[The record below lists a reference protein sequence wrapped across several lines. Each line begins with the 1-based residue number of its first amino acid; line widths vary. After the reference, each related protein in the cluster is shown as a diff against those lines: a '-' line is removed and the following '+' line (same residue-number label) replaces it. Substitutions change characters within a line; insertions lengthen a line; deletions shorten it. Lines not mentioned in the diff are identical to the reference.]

1 MPLKSIVLIGFALVM
16 AVVTA
21 LLARGLMSDGPA
33 PATVAE
39 APAPKSLKIL
49 VAAGNLSPGRIL
61 NAQDLSWQSWPDDR
75 LHDSYL
81 VEGKYESAQMV
92 GNVVRFPIRAGEPL
106 NAAGTVARGERGF
119 LAAALQPGMLAVTV
133 GITQVTGISGFI
145 FPGDRVDLI
154 LNHEIEVSDK
164 ESRLASETVV
174 RNARV
179 LAVDTRTEVQ
189 GTGPDAP
196 QPQLGKTVTL
206 EVTPKIAEKI
216 ALIERLGN
224 LTLALRSL
232 ATEGDA
238 AEAGDDSFSLAAVPP
253 SDGSATFTWDAE
265 VSSLLPPVNQ
275 EADKV
280 EVKLSRGADS
290 SVIEFPKD
298 R

>member
-1 MPLKSIVLIGFALVM
+1 MPMRSILLIVLALVM
-16 AVVTA
+16 AGATA
-21 LLARGLMSDGPA
+21 LLARGLLSEGPA
-33 PATVAE
+33 PATVAA
-39 APAPKSLKIL
+39 APASSSLKIL
-49 VAAGNLSPGRIL
+49 VASGNLSPGRIL
-61 NAQDLSWQSWPDDR
+61 GPQDVTWQAWPNDR

-81 VEGKYESAQMV
+81 IEGKFDAGQLA

-106 NAAGTVARGERGF
+106 SATATVAKGERGF

-154 LNHEIEVSDK
+154 LNHEIQVSDK
-164 ESRLASETVV
+164 ENRLASETVV

-189 GTGPDAP
+189 GTGPNAP
-196 QPQLGKTVTL
+196 QPQIGKTVTL

-232 ATEGDA
+232 ATEDGEATGD
-238 AEAGDDSFSLAAVPP
+238 DDSFSQAGLPP
-253 SDGSATFTWDAE
+253 DDDAATFTWDAE
-265 VSSLLPPVNQ
+265 VSSLLPPIDQVS
-275 EADKV
+275 DKV
-280 EVKLSRGADS
+280 AVKINRGADS
-290 SVIEFPKD
+290 SVLEFPKD